1 MGSCLKRP
9 LDLNREIN
17 FQISFDPGPTLK
29 EAKLPLRMQR
39 LKDLI
44 RFRRVRE
51 PGVVSAHR
59 HGISLLRHFQL
70 SQLSKATPRQRR
82 PSSWCH

>member
-1 MGSCLKRP
+1 
-9 LDLNREIN
+9 
-17 FQISFDPGPTLK
+17 
-29 EAKLPLRMQR
+29 MQR

-51 PGVVSAHR
+51 LGVVSAHR